1 MNYLSDIH
9 REINYHRNAMSLMN
23 SCFNTMHNDIIRI
36 QKINYLYELITYAC
50 VLETQM
56 RENNFSDITIPFSSS
71 SYSNSSLSDATFNTM
86 SSIIIRMMED
96 YSNYRRPF
104 GINHLNRIKETN
116 KILGNDIRD
125 IYDIKCEE
133 MINTLTRI
141 LVQLKT
147 FFYS

>member
-1 MNYLSDIH
+1 
-9 REINYHRNAMSLMN
+9 MN
-23 SCFNTMHNDIIRI
+23 STFNTLHNDIIRI

-56 RENNFSDITIPFSSS
+56 RENNFSDITVPFSS
-71 SYSNSSLSDATFNTM
+71 SYSNSPLSDATFNTM